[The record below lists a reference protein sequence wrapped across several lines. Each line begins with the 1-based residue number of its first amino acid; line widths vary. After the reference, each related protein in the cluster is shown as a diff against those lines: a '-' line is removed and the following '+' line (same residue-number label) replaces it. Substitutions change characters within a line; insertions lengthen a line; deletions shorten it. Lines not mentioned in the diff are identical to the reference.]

1 MDIKELR
8 VGNIVRLKDHFV
20 GGNVMVTGIMKDK
33 LTAVNS
39 VGTNIGTINIM
50 YLEPIPITEE
60 ILLKIGFNKGQGNGY
75 ASYKINPYDGH
86 IIEVAIYESGIDVFI
101 QYICGACHLR
111 TIKHLHELQNIVFAI
126 TGKELEVEL

>member
-8 VGNIVRLKDHFV
+8 VGNSIWRPCCYDEVVEIRE
-20 GGNVMVTGIMKDK
+20 NGI
-33 LTAVNS
+33 
-39 VGTNIGTINIM
+39 IGIDSLRGLIS
-50 YLEPIPITEE
+50 YGEIEPIPITEE
-60 ILLKIGFNKGQGNGY
+60 ILLKIGLKKGQGNGY

-101 QYICGACHLR
+101 QFICGACHLR